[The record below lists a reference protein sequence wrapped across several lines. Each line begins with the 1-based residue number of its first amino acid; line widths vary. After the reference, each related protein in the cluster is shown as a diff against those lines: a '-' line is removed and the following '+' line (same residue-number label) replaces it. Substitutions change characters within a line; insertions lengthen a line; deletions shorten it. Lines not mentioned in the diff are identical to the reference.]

1 MQYMESS
8 EEAVLQGI
16 TREGHSTLTALHSL
30 SDTLVSLG
38 VEHRV
43 DDEISIAGSFQQQPV
58 RAAGG
63 GRDHASPL

>member
-1 MQYMESS
+1 MESS

-16 TREGHSTLTALHSL
+16 TTEGHSTLTALHRL
-30 SDTLVSLG
+30 SDTLASLG

-43 DDEISIAGSFQQQPV
+43 DGEISIAESFQRQPV